1 MHCHHAAHT
10 AHSWNSSLTHGNLQ
24 DEYSILN
31 SKHFIGI
38 HGYMIVYSVAS
49 KQSFEMARVI
59 RDKILN
65 HLVSLAM
72 ESP

>member
-1 MHCHHAAHT
+1 MV
-10 AHSWNSSLTHGNLQ
+10 LLK

-65 HLVSLAM
+65 HLVIMAPDSAVCSICAPSREHM
-72 ESP
+72 QIF